1 MTSYDKS
8 NFTLFAHAWLNKWQI
23 CDYQEDKKGSMI
35 MVSGKCAGVVIY
47 LLGYLFYLI
56 IYLSILRLKEKY
68 SKCQE
73 RKQLVN
79 LTFFDCL
86 GPNSRVCV
94 CVCV

>member
-1 MTSYDKS
+1 MTKVTSPYLLMLDSISDRFVTIKR
-8 NFTLFAHAWLNKWQI
+8 I
-23 CDYQEDKKGSMI
+23 KKGSMI

-47 LLGYLFYLI
+47 LLGYLFNLI

-86 GPNSRVCV
+86 GPNSFVCV
-94 CVCV
+94 CV